1 MSWMHFKWITNEYS
15 KLKDVVQEDDQQLK
29 QVKVNEED
37 GKVFGKEEEGGRDE
51 T

>member
-1 MSWMHFKWITNEYS
+1 MSWMHFKWKTNEYS
-15 KLKDVVQEDDQQLK
+15 KLKDVVQEDEQQLK
-29 QVKVNEED
+29 QVKVNED

>member
-1 MSWMHFKWITNEYS
+1 
-15 KLKDVVQEDDQQLK
+15 LKDVVQEDE
-29 QVKVNEED
+29 VNED